1 MDSMRILNKSLPR
14 SPRKRRGNP
23 SADQLIQSFKTAA
36 LTVTKLYKTA
46 VSDQTK
52 ARLAGYQ
59 DALDDLLL
67 FLDREELGLE
77 DGEGWRVRQW
87 ATERLDDSQPSP
99 PPNESDEER
108 NEGEKRSRSD
118 SPKLSRKSDQDNA
131 DERPHSAHAT
141 PQASSIEHRESESQ
155 NLPLESN
162 TQTSVTPGVFSFR
175 SQHPY
180 PQAMD
185 IENRD
190 TQALSGE
197 PLETP
202 NNDPAPASAASMRV
216 EVLPRGP
223 RARHRNNHPKGRH
236 RDPKASKVLGE
247 GAGSKRRV
255 PVAEWFGLGELD
267 EGKEAM
273 GNSSKRGR
281 FA

>member
-1 MDSMRILNKSLPR
+1 MLNKSLPR

-67 FLDREELGLE
+67 FLDREDLGLE
-77 DGEGWRVRQW
+77 DGEGWKVRQW

-99 PPNESDEER
+99 PPNESDEDR

-118 SPKLSRKSDQDNA
+118 SPKLQRKSDQDSVA
-131 DERPHSAHAT
+131 ERPRSAHAVSQT
-141 PQASSIEHRESESQ
+141 STAGQREQESRHLSQ
-155 NLPLESN
+155 DSN
-162 TQTSVTPGVFSFR
+162 TQTPANPGVFSFR

-190 TQALSGE
+190 MQTTSENPPETQDHDPTPLS
-197 PLETP
+197 
-202 NNDPAPASAASMRV
+202 APAMRV

-223 RARHRNNHPKGRH
+223 RVRNRNNHPKGKH
-236 RDPKASKVLGE
+236 RDPKASRTLGE

-267 EGKEAM
+267 EGKEVI